1 MRIVGISISSA
12 KDTDKVAD
20 GVVLGYGA
28 IAKRDGRRGLVGVS
42 YINGKHLF
50 GKSVAAIGA
59 AGLAIGLALQGSLAN
74 FAGGVLIMLFRP
86 FRAGDW
92 IEAQGVSGSVDS
104 IQIFHTTLKT
114 ADNKVVIV
122 PNGSLSNGHIT
133 NYSREST
140 RRADI
145 NLGIDYSS
153 DIRLAREV
161 LLKIAE
167 DPRVLRD
174 PEPVV
179 FVTGLGDSAVNLSL
193 RVWVATPDFWPVTF
207 GFTELAKER
216 LLEIAVV
223 ITGPQLSPRVE
234 GPVIVVYPEGTWYTY
249 MDEKVLDEIIE
260 EHLRHGRPVERDAEG
275 HSAAERVTNDDRL
288 LVRRELIQQVLRERT
303 GAV

>member
-1 MRIVGISISSA
+1 MEMNVEQLVKMSETWLPVMMQYAGQL
-12 KDTDKVAD
+12 T
-20 GVVLGYGA
+20 LA
-28 IAKRDGRRGLVGVS
+28 IITLLIGWWL
-42 YINGKHLF
+42 INGLI
-50 GKSVAAIGA
+50 GKVGTLMQRRNVDRALHSFIASLAGIILKVLLLVSVASMIGVETTSFIAVIGA

-133 NYSREST
+133 NYSREPK

-167 DPRVLRD
+167 DPRVHRD

-216 LLEIAVV
+216 LTEAGIGIPFPQRVV
-223 ITGPQLSPRVE
+223 
-234 GPVIVVYPEGTWYTY
+234 
-249 MDEKVLDEIIE
+249 
-260 EHLRHGRPVERDAEG
+260 HLVQP
-275 HSAAERVTNDDRL
+275 S
-288 LVRRELIQQVLRERT
+288 
-303 GAV
+303 